1 MILPIG
7 RIRSLLERSA
17 SVSLA
22 SAFMARGATAGLIF
36 VLIALAARELDVDSF
51 GVFSMLY
58 SLASMLALAAS
69 GGQQILLM
77 RSWSEYSAVRD
88 AARLKGALIFSGIV
102 LIVGVLVFSLVL
114 FGALAVWQ
122 PWAVAFAVTTSMAGQ
137 AIVIGTSHLIRAA
150 VGVEAGDG
158 VASLATL
165 TMPIVYLLGCALAQQ
180 QASLVALFYMIPLG
194 AAIAAVIHFHLF
206 KTQIRNRFPEFWQ
219 PRPKFE
225 FKTWRSRSVKLWF
238 YNGLEAINQFLD
250 VLLLGLLLN
259 PTIAGAYFVLTRL
272 ANVFI
277 IASGAVG
284 LYASRHIPRLYF
296 EGDLKRLGH
305 YLNVVAIGC
314 ALLIPAGL
322 LLVWLL
328 GPFVLSVIEP
338 HYVQYAPLLLLLC
351 LGTAAILGAG
361 ASGMV
366 LTFTG
371 HESCIVFVLAGTVLA
386 RMLGFMLFVPTFQ
399 MLGATVV
406 TASSFVLMSAALSYL
421 SRKLTGHDG
430 SVLRLVSRLA
440 GARTAASAG

>member
-7 RIRSLLERSA
+7 KIKGLLERSA

-22 SAFMARGATAGLIF
+22 SAFLARGATAGLIF
-36 VLIALAARELDVDSF
+36 VLIALAARELDVGSF

-58 SLASMLALAAS
+58 SLAGMLALAAA

-77 RSWSEYSAVRD
+77 RSWSEYGADRD

-102 LIVGVLVFSLVL
+102 LTVGVVLCSLVL
-114 FGALAVWQ
+114 FSALVVWQ
-122 PWAVAFAVTTSMAGQ
+122 PQPVAFAVTTSMAGL

-165 TMPIVYLLGCALAQQ
+165 TMPIVYLLGCALARQH
-180 QASLVALFYMIPLG
+180 ASLVILFYMFPLG
-194 AAIAAVIHFHLF
+194 AVFAAAIHVSLF
-206 KTQIRNRFPEFWQ
+206 KTQISNRFPDFWQ
-219 PRPKFE
+219 VRPHFE
-225 FKTWRSRSVKLWF
+225 FGTWRRRSVKLWL

-250 VLLLGLLLN
+250 VLLLGVLLN

-284 LYASRHIPRLYF
+284 LYASRHIPRLYY
-296 EGDLKRLGH
+296 EGDLNRLGH
-305 YLNVVAIGC
+305 YLNVVAVGC
-314 ALLIPAGL
+314 AVLIPAGL

-328 GPFVLSVIEP
+328 GPFVLSVLEP

-371 HESCIVFVLAGTVLA
+371 HEGWIVIVLAATVLA
-386 RMLGFMLFVPTFQ
+386 RMVGFMVFVPSFQ
-399 MLGATVV
+399 MLGATLV
-406 TASSFVLMSAALSYL
+406 TASSFIVMSAAMSYL
-421 SRKLTGHDG
+421 SRRLTGIDG
-430 SVLRLVSRLA
+430 SVVRLLSRFAVPRTVSV
-440 GARTAASAG
+440 G

>member
-1 MILPIG
+1 MILPISK
-7 RIRSLLERSA
+7 IKALLERSA
-17 SVSLA
+17 PVSLA
-22 SAFMARGATAGLIF
+22 SAFLARGATAGLIF
-36 VLIALAARELDVDSF
+36 VLIALAARELDVGSF

-58 SLASMLALAAS
+58 SLAGMLALAAA

-77 RSWSEYSAVRD
+77 RSWSEYGADRD

-102 LIVGVLVFSLVL
+102 LTVGVVLCSLVL
-114 FGALAVWQ
+114 FSALVVWQ
-122 PWAVAFAVTTSMAGQ
+122 PQAVAFAVTTSMAGI

-165 TMPIVYLLGCALAQQ
+165 TMPIVYLLGCALARQH
-180 QASLVALFYMIPLG
+180 ASLVILFYMFPLG
-194 AAIAAVIHFHLF
+194 AVFAAAIHVYLF
-206 KTQIRNRFPEFWQ
+206 KTQIGDRFPDFWQ
-219 PRPKFE
+219 VRPHYE
-225 FKTWRSRSVKLWF
+225 FGTWRRRSVKLWL

-250 VLLLGLLLN
+250 VLLLGVLLN

-284 LYASRHIPRLYF
+284 LYASRHIPRLYY
-296 EGDLKRLGH
+296 EGDLNRLGH
-305 YLNVVAIGC
+305 YLNVVAVGC
-314 ALLIPAGL
+314 AVLIPAGL

-328 GPFVLSVIEP
+328 GPFVLSVLEP

-371 HESCIVFVLAGTVLA
+371 HEGWIVIVLAATVLA
-386 RMLGFMLFVPTFQ
+386 RMVGFMVFVPSFQ
-399 MLGATVV
+399 MLGATLV
-406 TASSFVLMSAALSYL
+406 TASSFIVMSAAMSYL
-421 SRKLTGHDG
+421 SRRLTGIDG
-430 SVLRLVSRLA
+430 SVVRLLSRFAVPRTVSV
-440 GARTAASAG
+440 G

>member
-1 MILPIG
+1 MILPINK
-7 RIRSLLERSA
+7 IKALLERSA
-17 SVSLA
+17 PVSLA
-22 SAFMARGATAGLIF
+22 SAFLARGATAGLIF
-36 VLIALAARELDVDSF
+36 VLITLAARELDVATF

-58 SLASMLALAAS
+58 SLAGMLAMAAA

-77 RSWSEYSAVRD
+77 RSWSEYGAASD

-102 LIVGVLVFSLVL
+102 LTVGVVLCSVVL
-114 FGALAVWQ
+114 FGALIVWQ
-122 PWAVAFAVTTSMAGQ
+122 SQAVAFAVTTSMAGL
-137 AIVIGTSHLIRAA
+137 AFVIGTSHLIRAA

-165 TMPIVYLLGCALAQQ
+165 MMPIVYLLGCALARH
-180 QASLVALFYMIPLG
+180 QASLVSLFYMFPLG
-194 AAIAAVIHFHLF
+194 AVLAAAIHVHLF
-206 KTQIRNRFPEFWQ
+206 RTQIRDRFPDFWKIQ
-219 PRPKFE
+219 PHFE
-225 FKTWRSRSVKLWF
+225 FGTWRRRSVKLWF

-250 VLLLGLLLN
+250 VLLLGVLLN

-284 LYASRHIPRLYF
+284 LYASRHIPRLYY
-296 EGDLKRLGH
+296 EGDLNRLGH
-305 YLNVVAIGC
+305 YLNVVAVGC
-314 ALLIPAGL
+314 AVLIPTGL

-328 GPFVLSVIEP
+328 GPFVLSVLEP

-371 HESCIVFVLAGTVLA
+371 HEGRIVIVLAATVLA
-386 RMLGFMLFVPTFQ
+386 RMVGFMVFVPSFQ
-399 MLGATVV
+399 MLGATLV
-406 TASSFVLMSAALSYL
+406 TASSFILMSAALSYL
-421 SRKLTGHDG
+421 SRKLTGLDG
-430 SVLRLVSRLA
+430 SVVRLLSRLA
-440 GARTAASAG
+440 VPHTASVG